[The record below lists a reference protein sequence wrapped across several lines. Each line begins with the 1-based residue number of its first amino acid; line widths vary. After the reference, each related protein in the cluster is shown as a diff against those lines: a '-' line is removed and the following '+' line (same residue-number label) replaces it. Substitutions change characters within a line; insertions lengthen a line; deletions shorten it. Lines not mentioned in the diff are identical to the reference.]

1 MPQDGRGSA
10 DGGPR
15 RKTIL
20 LPGGDRSLKSFIA
33 AESPVPVDVVSNP
46 AAPLCEY
53 DLAVLVVESV
63 EPALRAAVTRVL
75 TDDVPY
81 VVLVRRDVWS
91 AASSAMRK
99 LLDEVQRDPR
109 RKLIRFWRDRD
120 DLERTLCEDV
130 FTLDDE
136 ALVSQS
142 LRDGAFVDV
151 GSPFEQTWTIE
162 NTGFCIWEGRVLRE
176 LASEHLVTERDTRAD
191 PAHGAGPA
199 RRRHGALHRAG
210 RAAQLPVGVADD
222 PRRRAARLSLGA
234 RVALPG
240 ARRLLAATRPRP
252 AGPG

>member
-1 MPQDGRGSA
+1 VSDDAQDGGGSEA
-10 DGGPR
+10 GAPR

-20 LPGGDRSLKSFIA
+20 LPGSDRALKGFIA

-46 AAPLCEY
+46 AAPLCEF

-75 TDDVPY
+75 TDSVPY

-91 AASSAMRK
+91 AASSAMRR

-109 RKLIRFWRDRD
+109 RKLIRFWRDRE
-120 DLERTLCEDV
+120 DLERTFREDV

-151 GSPFEQTWTIE
+151 GSTFEQTWTVE
-162 NTGFCIWEGRVLRE
+162 NTGFCVWDGRVLRE
-176 LASEHLVTERDTRAD
+176 LASEHLATERDTV
-191 PAHGAGPA
+191 PIP
-199 RRRHGALHRAG
+199 
-210 RAAQLPVGVADD
+210 RAAPGE
-222 PRRRAARLSLGA
+222 
-234 RVALPG
+234 RVAVTVRFTAPAEPLSCRSVWQMVAAEGRLAFPWAPG
-240 ARRLLAATRPRP
+240 LRCQVLAVL
-252 AGPG
+252 

>member
-1 MPQDGRGSA
+1 VSTDSQNGGAGD
-10 DGGPR
+10 DGGAPR

-20 LPGGDRSLKSFIA
+20 LPGADRALRSFVT

-46 AAPLCEY
+46 AAPLCEF

-75 TDDVPY
+75 TDEVPY

-91 AASSAMRK
+91 AASNAMRK

-120 DLERTLCEDV
+120 DLERTLREDV

-151 GSPFEQTWTIE
+151 GSTFEQTWTIE
-162 NTGFCIWEGRVLRE
+162 NTGFCLWEGRVLRE
-176 LASEHLVTERDTRAD
+176 LASEHLVPEHDSVAIPPTAPGEAVAVTVRFTPPAEPLSCRSVWQMIHAD
-191 PAHGAGPA
+191 
-199 RRRHGALHRAG
+199 G
-210 RAAQLPVGVADD
+210 RLVFPWA
-222 PRRRAARLSLGA
+222 
-234 RVALPG
+234 PG
-240 ARRLLAATRPRP
+240 LRCQVLAVL
-252 AGPG
+252 

>member
-1 MPQDGRGSA
+1 LTADPQAEGGSEA
-10 DGGPR
+10 AR

-20 LPGGDRSLKSFIA
+20 LPGGDRALRGFIA
-33 AESPVPVDVVSNP
+33 AESPVPADVVSNP
-46 AAPLCEY
+46 AAPLCEF

-91 AASSAMRK
+91 AASTPMRK

-109 RKLIRFWRDRD
+109 RKLIRFWRDRE
-120 DLERTLCEDV
+120 DLERTLREEV

-151 GSPFEQTWTIE
+151 GSTFEQTWTIE
-162 NTGFCIWEGRVLRE
+162 NTGFCVWEHRVLRE
-176 LASEHLVTERDTRAD
+176 LASENVVPEQSVVPIPRTEPGELVNVTVRFEPPPEPLSCRSVWQMVAAD
-191 PAHGAGPA
+191 
-199 RRRHGALHRAG
+199 G
-210 RAAQLPVGVADD
+210 RLVFPWA
-222 PRRRAARLSLGA
+222 
-234 RVALPG
+234 PG
-240 ARRLLAATRPRP
+240 LRCQVLAVY
-252 AGPG
+252 

>member
-1 MPQDGRGSA
+1 VSA
-10 DGGPR
+10 APAEGGGNGKDEAR

-20 LPGGDRSLKSFIA
+20 LPGGDRALRGFLA
-33 AESPVPVDVVSNP
+33 AESPVPVEVVSNP

-75 TDDVPY
+75 TDDVSY

-120 DLERTLCEDV
+120 DLERTLREDV

-136 ALVSQS
+136 TLVSQS
-142 LRDGAFVDV
+142 LRDGAFVEV
-151 GSPFEQTWTIE
+151 GTGFEQTWTIE
-162 NTGFCIWEGRVLRE
+162 NTGFCVWEGRSLRE
-176 LASEHLVTERDTRAD
+176 LASEHLVAEGSTVPVARTEPGEQVAVTVCFTAPSEPLSCRSVWQIVEAD
-191 PAHGAGPA
+191 
-199 RRRHGALHRAG
+199 G
-210 RAAQLPVGVADD
+210 RLAFPWAPGV
-222 PRRRAARLSLGA
+222 RCQ
-234 RVALPG
+234 V
-240 ARRLLAATRPRP
+240 LAVY
-252 AGPG
+252 

>member
-1 MPQDGRGSA
+1 MSSA
-10 DGGPR
+10 DIESSGDGDGPGR

-20 LPGGDRSLKSFIA
+20 LPGGDRALRAFIA

-46 AAPLCEY
+46 AATLCEY

-75 TDDVPY
+75 TDDVSY

-91 AASSAMRK
+91 AASAAMRK

-136 ALVSQS
+136 TLVSQS

-151 GSPFEQTWTIE
+151 GSTFEQTWTIE
-162 NTGFCIWEGRVLRE
+162 NTGFCVWEGRLLRE
-176 LASEHLVTERDTRAD
+176 LASEHLTAESAEVPIPRTEPGGEVSVTVRFTAPDEPLSCRSVWQMV
-191 PAHGAGPA
+191 AGD
-199 RRRHGALHRAG
+199 G
-210 RAAQLPVGVADD
+210 RLIFPWAPG
-222 PRRRAARLSLGA
+222 PRCQ
-234 RVALPG
+234 V
-240 ARRLLAATRPRP
+240 LAVY
-252 AGPG
+252 

>member
-1 MPQDGRGSA
+1 VSADPKEGRGST
-10 DGGPR
+10 DGAPR

-91 AASSAMRK
+91 AASTAMRK

-120 DLERTLCEDV
+120 DLERTLYEEV

-151 GSPFEQTWTIE
+151 GSTFEQTWTIE

-176 LASEHLVTERDTRAD
+176 LASEHLLPEGETVPIPRTEPGRLVAVTVRFTAPVEPLSCRSVWQMIHAD
-191 PAHGAGPA
+191 
-199 RRRHGALHRAG
+199 G
-210 RAAQLPVGVADD
+210 RLVFPWA
-222 PRRRAARLSLGA
+222 
-234 RVALPG
+234 PG
-240 ARRLLAATRPRP
+240 FRCQVLAVY
-252 AGPG
+252 

>member
-1 MPQDGRGSA
+1 VSAPPQEGGGSE
-10 DGGPR
+10 GSSRR

-20 LPGGDRSLKSFIA
+20 LPGGDRALKTFIA

-46 AAPLCEY
+46 EAPLCEY

-75 TDDVPY
+75 TDDVAY

-91 AASSAMRK
+91 AASNAMRK

-120 DLERTLCEDV
+120 DLERTLREDV

-151 GSPFEQTWTIE
+151 GSTFEQTWTIE
-162 NTGFCIWEGRVLRE
+162 NTGFCVWEGRVLRE
-176 LASEHLVTERDTRAD
+176 LASERLVPERDTVPIPRTEPGELASVTVRFTAPAEPLSCRSVWQMVHAD
-191 PAHGAGPA
+191 
-199 RRRHGALHRAG
+199 G
-210 RAAQLPVGVADD
+210 RLVFPWA
-222 PRRRAARLSLGA
+222 
-234 RVALPG
+234 PG
-240 ARRLLAATRPRP
+240 LRCQVLAVY
-252 AGPG
+252 